1 MLPIIAVYMS
11 ESVSHSAFSY
21 LLAGPCSAESME
33 QVWETAVAIQAIAP
47 SAIFR
52 AGLWKPRTSPTAF
65 AGVGATGLPW
75 LMRVQQELG
84 MPVATEIA
92 TPEHLNVCIK
102 AGIQHYWIG
111 ARTTANPIMM
121 QALADAFQ
129 ASCML
134 FSRPITVYVK
144 NPINPDINLWI
155 GAIERLQQAGI
166 SEIVA
171 VHRGFSTLYNSEWR
185 NAPMWSLPMELRR
198 RMPHVPVICDPS
210 HIAGE
215 ADKVGAI
222 AQEALTIGFDG
233 LMVEC
238 HYSPAHAL
246 SDAMQQL
253 TPESLHALLTH
264 LNQRKNTEVTSDT
277 TLFALRQQIDE
288 IDDELW
294 QLIAKRLEVAHEIG
308 AYKKVQNMPILQSER
323 YENILQKRIR
333 WAAQHGIS
341 EETVRQLMD
350 AIHTESVKQQL

>member
-1 MLPIIAVYMS
+1 MS

-33 QVWETAVAIQAIAP
+33 QVWKTAVAIQRIVP

-65 AGVGATGLPW
+65 SGVGEQGLPW
-75 LMRVQQELG
+75 LMRVQNELG

-92 TPEHLNVCIK
+92 TPEHLNLCIE
-102 AGIQHYWIG
+102 AGISHFWVG

-121 QALADAFQ
+121 QALADAFHKIRNQ
-129 ASCML
+129 S
-134 FSRPITVYVK
+134 SNPITVYVK
-144 NPINPDINLWI
+144 NPINPDINLWL

-166 SEIVA
+166 SQIVA

-198 RMPHVPVICDPS
+198 CMPHLPVICDPS

-238 HYSPAHAL
+238 HYSPTDAL
-246 SDAMQQL
+246 SDANQQL
-253 TPESLHALLTH
+253 TPDSLHALLTQ
-264 LNQRKNTEVTSDT
+264 LNQRKNTKITSDT
-277 TLFALRQQIDE
+277 TLLSLRQQIDE

-294 QLIAKRLEVAHEIG
+294 QLIAKRLQIVHEIG

-323 YENILQKRIR
+323 YENILQRRIR
-333 WAAQHGIS
+333 WATQHGIS

-350 AIHTESVKQQL
+350 AIHTESVKKQL